1 MPLAQQQ
8 LLQILLIAG
17 QRELAFLFLRPAMNT
32 RGLRNCKPGNID
44 YNPRNT
50 WQGQLGLELGV
61 PKPRFARF
69 DTPENGIR
77 AQGKLLLAYRGKDG
91 MLGVGGP
98 RIDTVRE
105 TISRW
110 ARGNENGTEGYI
122 GAVVKS
128 LGVQPSQV
136 IDVRLPTTL
145 RGLVVA
151 IIRHEDGGVPYQA
164 WRSMRACGGRLPER

>member
-1 MPLAQQQ
+1 
-8 LLQILLIAG
+8 
-17 QRELAFLFLRPAMNT
+17 
-32 RGLRNCKPGNID
+32 
-44 YNPRNT
+44 
-50 WQGQLGLELGV
+50 
-61 PKPRFARF
+61 
-69 DTPENGIR
+69 
-77 AQGKLLLAYRGKDG
+77 